1 MTNEIYERGIN
12 VTVRDLRDC
21 LEGLPDDMDV
31 IFALCD
37 EKDAN
42 VILGYRHIRAVG
54 VLENKYEP
62 KQALC
67 LAASENGA
75 DMYSLMELN
84 KSGTSCVKGLF

>member
-1 MTNEIYERGIN
+1 MTNETYERGIN
-12 VTVRDLRDC
+12 VTVRDLREC

-31 IFALCD
+31 ILAVGD
-37 EKDAN
+37 VDDPN

-54 VLENKYEP
+54 LLENKYEP

-84 KSGTSCVKGLF
+84 KSDTSCVKGLF